1 MRLDPYPRQ
10 ETAMKIYFHGAT
22 GDVTGSAYHVKTK
35 HASVLVDCGLYQG
48 KEARLKNRQR
58 AKLEGGKLDAVVLS
72 HAHLDHVGRL
82 PLLTKA
88 GYHGPIYATQA
99 TIDVATLILRDAFYL
114 QKADLERENRKRM
127 RSALAPLQPLYEEK
141 DVLRLKPLVTPVEY
155 DQRVEIAPGMQLRL
169 VDAGHVIGSA
179 SIELTVNEGG
189 RSKVVVFSGD
199 LGPRGAPLLKDPV
212 PFKSAD
218 AVIMESTYGD
228 RNHRSLHETAI
239 EARKIVAKA
248 IEAKAKILVP
258 VFAVGRTQLLL
269 YLLAAALRNKTLPRF
284 PVYLDSPLAI
294 EATKVY
300 GKHNEIFDEEAQRMM
315 RSGELRSQLK
325 SVRFCPTANESRD
338 LNNVKGSCMIMAG
351 SGMCTG
357 GRIMHHLRHNLYRPE
372 TAVLI
377 VGFQSPGTLGR
388 QLVDGAKSVSILG
401 ERVVVRASVHTM
413 GGFSA
418 HADQNGLLDWF
429 GTVASSKPRLIIT
442 HGENR
447 ARKAL
452 SELIRLRHGLRAECP
467 NLGDALKV

>member
-1 MRLDPYPRQ
+1 
-10 ETAMKIYFHGAT
+10 MKIYFHGAA

-48 KEARLKNRQR
+48 GKESRAKNRQR
-58 AKLEGGKLDAVVLS
+58 ARLEGGKLDAVVLT
-72 HAHLDHVGRL
+72 HAHLDHVGHL

-88 GYHGPIYATQA
+88 GYQGPIYATQA
-99 TIDVATLILRDAFYL
+99 TIDVATLILRDAFFL
-114 QKADLERENRKRM
+114 QKADLDRENRKRM
-127 RSALAPLQPLYEEK
+127 RSGVAPLEPLYEEK
-141 DVLRLKPLVTPVEY
+141 DVRRLRPLVRATAY
-155 DQRVEIAPGMQLRL
+155 DQPVQIAPGVQARL

-179 SIELTVNEGG
+179 SVELTVEEDG
-189 RSKVVVFSGD
+189 RQKVVVFSGD
-199 LGPRGAPLLKDPV
+199 LGPRGAPLLEDPV
-212 PFKSAD
+212 PFERAD

-269 YLLAAALRNKTLPRF
+269 YLLAAAFRNKTLPRF

-294 EATKVY
+294 EATKIY
-300 GKHNEIFDEEAQRMM
+300 GKHNELFDQESQAMVK
-315 RSGELRSQLK
+315 SGELRQTLQ
-325 SVRFCPTANESRD
+325 SVRFCPTANESRE
-338 LNNVKGSCMIMAG
+338 LNNVKGPCMIMAG

-357 GRIMHHLRHNLYRPE
+357 GRIMHHLRHNVYRPE

-401 ERVVVRASVHTM
+401 ERVVVRASIHTM

-429 GTVASSKPRLIIT
+429 ATVAPSKPRLIIT

-447 ARKAL
+447 ARKTL
-452 SELIRLRHGLRAECP
+452 SDLIRSRHGVKAEIP
-467 NLGDALKV
+467 NLGDVIEM